1 MSAMADARKE
11 IIALPVRTVPWTAT
25 LAALV
30 SFAALGQLSMGMGPL
45 FATFNQFP
53 AMLIALG
60 VALLAAKALPYRFSS
75 KSWFS
80 WIVRVVLMSVVVLYN
95 IEYPCRIPGHGI
107 YGPEYIHAFG
117 QLCAAE
123 LVLQAWK
130 DCPSGGPG
138 GYFILMLSGLVFLAA
153 CNTFEYRHLVLYA
166 PIYSILTFHAVRASR
181 TRVRPGWR
189 SAVRMPAVWC
199 GAVAIVLA
207 LGVGYATTT
216 SLFRNKDRLA
226 SMVRQ
231 LDKALF
237 GKRSTGFSDEPKLG
251 KRLSLQR
258 GMGRILRLE
267 GTFPGAHL
275 RGMTFDTYRFGRWGP
290 LIEQRRLEASPAT
303 ALHAVESSD
312 VCRVTRLVDGYPL
325 LFAPLNA
332 AGVVPERVQEVERDI
347 NQGAVLRVNVPA
359 PYSYE
364 VHVPPRAH
372 YQGPLCAPLT
382 TEERKR
388 CLALPKDLDPEVAR
402 LAERVAKDAPDARAK
417 AMSVAE
423 YLVNT
428 HYYSLE
434 ANPGAGDPVADFILH
449 EERAA
454 HCEYFASAAAVML
467 RCLKVPTRYVVGY
480 YAHEGRSGGTMVVR
494 EQDAHAWCEAWIDG
508 LGWMTVEATPAG
520 GLPDRAATVSWW
532 RLAMEWVQDTALA
545 IGDWFM
551 ALSYTQLGAL
561 LAGVVAVVVLWL
573 WFRQLFVGRRK
584 GNAKRDAYTE
594 SDIALRDLAVRF
606 EAVMERVGA
615 PCPASRT
622 WQEHLALWPAG
633 DAENKAPALPTEPAG
648 RFVSAYYQTRF
659 GRPGQ
664 DDMHKLEEM
673 LKVLER

>member
-1 MSAMADARKE
+1 MTVMADLRQDAIAR
-11 IIALPVRTVPWTAT
+11 PVRSVPWTAT

-30 SFAALGQLSMGMGPL
+30 SFAALGQLSLGMGPK

-53 AMLIALG
+53 VVLILLG
-60 VALLAAKALPYRFSS
+60 VALLATQMLPFRFSS

-95 IEYPCRIPGHGI
+95 VEYPCRIPGHGI

-123 LVLQAWK
+123 VVLQAWK
-130 DCPSGGPG
+130 DRPSGGPG
-138 GYFILMLSGLVFLAA
+138 GYFILLLSGLVFLSA
-153 CNTFEYRHLVLYA
+153 CNTFEYRHLALYA
-166 PIYSILTFHAVRASR
+166 PAYSVLTFHAVRASR
-181 TRVRPGWR
+181 ARVRPAWSR
-189 SAVRMPAVWC
+189 AVRMPAVWC
-199 GAVAIVLA
+199 GAVALA
-207 LGVGYATTT
+207 LAVGVGYATTT
-216 SLFRNKDRLA
+216 GLFRNKDRLA

-237 GKRSTGFSDEPKLG
+237 GKRGTGFSDEPKLG

-267 GTFPGAHL
+267 GTFPGTHL

-290 LIEQRRLEASPAT
+290 LIEQRRLEASPAA
-303 ALHAVESSD
+303 ALHAVEPAE

-332 AGVVPERVQEVERDI
+332 AGLVPERVQEVERDT
-347 NQGAVLRVNVPA
+347 NQGAVIRVNVPA
-359 PYSYE
+359 PYTYE
-364 VHVPPRAH
+364 VQAPPSAH

-382 TEERKR
+382 PGERKR

-402 LAERVAKDAPDARAK
+402 LAERVAKDASDARAK
-417 AMSVAE
+417 AMAVAE
-423 YLVNT
+423 HLVNT

-434 ANPGAGDPVADFILH
+434 ANPGPGDPVSDFILH

-454 HCEYFASAAAVML
+454 HCEYFASAAAIML
-467 RCLKVPTRYVVGY
+467 RCLKVPSRYVVGY
-480 YAHEGRSGGTMVVR
+480 YAHEGRDGGTMVVR

-520 GLPDRAATVSWW
+520 GLPDRAAAVSWW
-532 RLAMEWVQDTALA
+532 RLAMEWMQDTALA

-551 ALSYTQLGAL
+551 ALSYVQLGSL
-561 LAGVVAVVVLWL
+561 LAGVVAAVVLWL
-573 WFRQLFVGRRK
+573 WLRQLFAGRRT
-584 GNAKRDAYTE
+584 GGSRRDAYTE
-594 SDIALRDLAVRF
+594 PGDAMRDLAARF
-606 EAVMERVGA
+606 EAVLVRFGA

-622 WQEHLALWPAG
+622 WQEHLADWPASG
-633 DAENKAPALPTEPAG
+633 TADKTTALPAEPAG
-648 RFVSAYYQTRF
+648 RFVKAYYETRF

-664 DDMHKLEEM
+664 DGVSKLDEM
-673 LKVLER
+673 LQALER